1 MSVGIFYHF
10 GCRSPFT
17 KEMYVEVLRMC
28 PSIQLMQ
35 ALVAADDQG
44 SRPLPI
50 GVVILTVL
58 ENNSFDLVLPF
69 IQELQNKTADGN
81 Q

>member
-1 MSVGIFYHF
+1 
-10 GCRSPFT
+10 
-17 KEMYVEVLRMC
+17 MYVEVLRMC
-28 PSIQLMQ
+28 PSLQLMH

-44 SRPLPI
+44 SRPLPV

-69 IQELQNKTADGN
+69 IQELQNKTADGEKKFRLIKEKRLSKEKSF
-81 Q
+81 

>member
-1 MSVGIFYHF
+1 
-10 GCRSPFT
+10 
-17 KEMYVEVLRMC
+17 MC